1 MAEPNW
7 ERYGAGAGLGAAIL
21 LVIQE
26 FFTPLYPSFDDPP
39 LDVARYY
46 AENASA
52 IRVQI
57 LFTGLAG
64 VLFLWFL
71 GSLRAHLRH
80 SEGDPGRI
88 SAVAFGSGIAA
99 VGPIAVGVLAMAT
112 AAHVA
117 DAFSGGGWV
126 AYGGLQQTVQV
137 PGLAAVVPLHDMRLL
152 SYALTWFAVAP
163 LLAAT
168 AVVSARHGTFPA
180 WYTNASYAVF
190 VLALGTGLSVLID
203 TGLFAPGGVYDL
215 ILFALFVVWLG
226 VTSWLIMQAYAPRP
240 TQPPT
245 TQETPTATTLETPPA
260 TTLETPPTQ
269 ETPPAP

>member
-7 ERYGAGAGLGAAIL
+7 ERYGAGAGVGAAVL

-26 FFTPLYPSFDDPP
+26 FFAPLYPSFEDSPIA
-39 LDVARYY
+39 VAQYY
-46 AENASA
+46 RENAAA

-71 GSLRAHLRH
+71 GSLRAHLRR
-80 SEGDPGRI
+80 SEGDTGRI

-99 VGPIAVGVLAMAT
+99 VGPIAVGVLATAT

-117 DAFSGGGWV
+117 GRVGVFSATLALAQGELP
-126 AYGGLQQTVQV
+126 A
-137 PGLAAVVPLHDMRLL
+137 LAAVGPLHDMRLL

-168 AVVSARHGTFPA
+168 AVVAARHATFPR
-180 WYTNASYAVF
+180 WYMTASYALF
-190 VLALGTGLSVLID
+190 VLSLGTGLSILID
-203 TGLFAPGGVYDL
+203 TGLFAPGGAYDL
-215 ILFALFVVWLG
+215 ILFGLFVAWLG
-226 VTSWLIMQAYAPRP
+226 VTSWLIMQAYTRVAEPG
-240 TQPPT
+240 T
-245 TQETPTATTLETPPA
+245 TQELPEVPPA
-260 TTLETPPTQ
+260 S
-269 ETPPAP
+269 

>member
-7 ERYGAGAGLGAAIL
+7 ERYGAGAGLGAAVL
-21 LVIQE
+21 LAIQA
-26 FFTPLYPSFDDPP
+26 FFAPLYPSFEDSP
-39 LDVARYY
+39 LAVAQYY
-46 AENASA
+46 RENASA

-71 GSLRAHLRH
+71 GSLRAHLRS
-80 SEGDPGRI
+80 SEGDVGRI

-99 VGPIAVGVLAMAT
+99 VGPIAVGVLATAT
-112 AAHVA
+112 AAHLAGAVA
-117 DAFSGGGWV
+117 REGWF
-126 AYGGLQQTVQV
+126 AYGPLKQIVQV

-168 AVVSARHGTFPA
+168 AVVSARHGTFPR
-180 WYTNASYAVF
+180 WYMNTSYALF
-190 VLALGTGLSVLID
+190 VLSLGTGLSVLID

-215 ILFALFVVWLG
+215 ILFGLFVVWLG
-226 VTSWLIMQAYAPRP
+226 ITSWLIMQAYAPP
-240 TQPPT
+240 TSAELATAPAGPATTPAEPTT
-245 TQETPTATTLETPPA
+245 TQELPEIPPA
-260 TTLETPPTQ
+260 S
-269 ETPPAP
+269 

>member
-7 ERYGAGAGLGAAIL
+7 ERYGAGAGLGAAVL
-21 LVIQE
+21 LAIQA
-26 FFTPLYPSFDDPP
+26 FFAPLYPSFEDSP
-39 LDVARYY
+39 LAVAQYY
-46 AENASA
+46 RENASA

-71 GSLRAHLRH
+71 GSLRAHLRS
-80 SEGDPGRI
+80 SEGDIGRI

-99 VGPIAVGVLAMAT
+99 VGPIAVGVLATAT
-112 AAHVA
+112 GAHLAGAVA
-117 DAFSGGGWV
+117 REGWF
-126 AYGGLQQTVQV
+126 AYGPLKQIVQV

-168 AVVSARHGTFPA
+168 AVVSARHGTFPR
-180 WYTNASYAVF
+180 WHMNTSYALF
-190 VLALGTGLSVLID
+190 VLSLGTGLSVLID

-215 ILFALFVVWLG
+215 ILFGLFVVWLG
-226 VTSWLIMQAYAPRP
+226 ITSWLIMQAYAPP
-240 TQPPT
+240 TSAEPATAPAGPAMTPAEPAT
-245 TQETPTATTLETPPA
+245 TQELPETPPA
-260 TTLETPPTQ
+260 S
-269 ETPPAP
+269 

>member
-7 ERYGAGAGLGAAIL
+7 ERYGAGAGVGTAVLLAI
-21 LVIQE
+21 QA
-26 FFTPLYPSFDDPP
+26 FFAPLYPSFEDSP
-39 LDVARYY
+39 LAVAQYY
-46 AENASA
+46 RENASA

-71 GSLRAHLRH
+71 GSLRAHLRS
-80 SEGDPGRI
+80 SEGDVGRI

-99 VGPIAVGVLAMAT
+99 VGPIAVGVLATAT
-112 AAHVA
+112 AAHLAGAVA
-117 DAFSGGGWV
+117 REGWY
-126 AYGGLQQTVQV
+126 AYGPLKQIVQV

-168 AVVSARHGTFPA
+168 AVVSARHGTFPR
-180 WYTNASYAVF
+180 WYMNTSYALF
-190 VLALGTGLSVLID
+190 VLSLGTGLSVLID

-215 ILFALFVVWLG
+215 ILFGLFVVWLG
-226 VTSWLIMQAYAPRP
+226 ITSWLIMQAYAPP
-240 TQPPT
+240 TSAELATAPAGPATTPAEPTT
-245 TQETPTATTLETPPA
+245 TQELPEIPPGS
-260 TTLETPPTQ
+260 
-269 ETPPAP
+269 

>member
-7 ERYGAGAGLGAAIL
+7 ERYGAGAGLGAAVL
-21 LVIQE
+21 LAIQA
-26 FFTPLYPSFDDPP
+26 FFAPLYPSFEDSP
-39 LDVARYY
+39 LAVAQYY
-46 AENASA
+46 RENASA

-71 GSLRAHLRH
+71 GSLRAHLRS
-80 SEGDPGRI
+80 SEGDVGRI

-99 VGPIAVGVLAMAT
+99 VGPIAVGVLATAT
-112 AAHVA
+112 AAHLAGAVA
-117 DAFSGGGWV
+117 REGWF
-126 AYGGLQQTVQV
+126 AYGPLKQIVQV

-168 AVVSARHGTFPA
+168 AVVSARHGTFPR
-180 WYTNASYAVF
+180 WYMNTSYALF
-190 VLALGTGLSVLID
+190 VLSLGTGLSVLID

-215 ILFALFVVWLG
+215 ILFGLFVVWLG
-226 VTSWLIMQAYAPRP
+226 ITSWLIMQAYALP
-240 TQPPT
+240 TSAELATAPAGPATTPAEPTT
-245 TQETPTATTLETPPA
+245 TQELPEIPPGS
-260 TTLETPPTQ
+260 
-269 ETPPAP
+269 

>member
-7 ERYGAGAGLGAAIL
+7 ERYGAGAGLGAAVL
-21 LVIQE
+21 LAIQA
-26 FFTPLYPSFDDPP
+26 FFAPLYPSFEDSP
-39 LDVARYY
+39 LAVAQYY
-46 AENASA
+46 RENASA

-71 GSLRAHLRH
+71 GSLRAHLRS
-80 SEGDPGRI
+80 SEGDVGRI

-99 VGPIAVGVLAMAT
+99 VGPIAVGVLATAT
-112 AAHVA
+112 AAHLAGAVA
-117 DAFSGGGWV
+117 REGWF
-126 AYGGLQQTVQV
+126 AYGPLKQIVQV

-168 AVVSARHGTFPA
+168 AVVSARHGTFPR
-180 WYTNASYAVF
+180 WYMNTSYALF
-190 VLALGTGLSVLID
+190 VLSLGTGLSVLID

-215 ILFALFVVWLG
+215 ILFGLFVVWLG
-226 VTSWLIMQAYAPRP
+226 ITSWLIMQAYAPP
-240 TQPPT
+240 TSAELATASPGPATTPAEPTT
-245 TQETPTATTLETPPA
+245 TQELPEIPPGS
-260 TTLETPPTQ
+260 
-269 ETPPAP
+269 

>member
-7 ERYGAGAGLGAAIL
+7 ERYGAGAGLGAAVL
-21 LVIQE
+21 LAIQA
-26 FFTPLYPSFDDPP
+26 FFAPLYPSFEDSP
-39 LDVARYY
+39 LAVAQYY
-46 AENASA
+46 RENASA

-71 GSLRAHLRH
+71 GSLRAHLRS
-80 SEGDPGRI
+80 SEGDVGRI

-99 VGPIAVGVLAMAT
+99 VGPIAVGVLATAT
-112 AAHVA
+112 AAHLAGAVA
-117 DAFSGGGWV
+117 REGWF
-126 AYGGLQQTVQV
+126 AYGPLKQIVQV

-168 AVVSARHGTFPA
+168 AVVSARHGTFPR
-180 WYTNASYAVF
+180 WYMNTSYALF
-190 VLALGTGLSVLID
+190 VVSLGTGLSVLID

-215 ILFALFVVWLG
+215 ILLGLFVVWLG
-226 VTSWLIMQAYAPRP
+226 ITSWLIMQAYAPP
-240 TQPPT
+240 TSAELATAPAGPATTPAEPTT
-245 TQETPTATTLETPPA
+245 TQELPEIPPA
-260 TTLETPPTQ
+260 S
-269 ETPPAP
+269 

>member
-7 ERYGAGAGLGAAIL
+7 ERYGAGAGLGAAVL
-21 LVIQE
+21 LAIQA
-26 FFTPLYPSFDDPP
+26 FFAPLYPSFEDSP
-39 LDVARYY
+39 LAVAQYY
-46 AENASA
+46 RENASA

-71 GSLRAHLRH
+71 GSLRAHLRS
-80 SEGDPGRI
+80 SEGDVGRI

-99 VGPIAVGVLAMAT
+99 VGPIAVGVLATAT
-112 AAHVA
+112 AAHLAAAVA
-117 DAFSGGGWV
+117 REGWF
-126 AYGGLQQTVQV
+126 AYGPLKQIVQV

-168 AVVSARHGTFPA
+168 AVVSARHGTFPR
-180 WYTNASYAVF
+180 WYMNTSYALF
-190 VLALGTGLSVLID
+190 VLSLGTGLSVLID

-215 ILFALFVVWLG
+215 ILFGLFVVWLG
-226 VTSWLIMQAYAPRP
+226 ITSWLIMQAYAPP
-240 TQPPT
+240 TSAELATAPAGPATTPAEPTT
-245 TQETPTATTLETPPA
+245 TQELPEIPPGS
-260 TTLETPPTQ
+260 
-269 ETPPAP
+269 